1 MGTGAAR
8 GGGGTRVPEINGDE
22 AAAAGGAPP
31 RRRAPRR
38 KRGRNDATRAS
49 SSAGPAGGRSARAR
63 RLSTARTVR
72 RRADRARRASDEED
86 VPPAGSKSKSDSN
99 AGEKP
104 RFGRRRASRGARR
117 RGGAAFARRVH
128 AGGGGLA
135 PPCPSRGPCARSARR
150 ARRSAAALG
159 RDVRVAVVARALA
172 AHAALRTHPEAI
184 VVMTPLGEI
193 IGSFLEDDRA
203 ARRTAERKRNAAER
217 AARAAGIEL
226 DMDDLS
232 ASTIVDPATLKSAKK
247 RAEAEEARRVAAAL
261 RADAAA
267 ADAAAAA
274 PQFREELCVCAVE
287 AVLPPAESGTAAAFK
302 DEVER
307 GAEKRGGLVP
317 GGARGGGHR
326 AAPRWPPAATG
337 GRRAASDA
345 ATRLI
350 AHRARRR
357 ARWLRRACAW
367 RPACTSP
374 RRGFSP
380 RSCRRPRSRRRKAPR
395 TTRRRRASRG
405 WRARTSTFPLG
416 RTRRNET
423 TTKAPFRRRVCS
435 PTPEKERRTM
445 RSPWR
450 CPAPWLSARPSPRN
464 RAGRT
469 GPWWSRW
476 WRAWCAEA
484 PRDSRGAS
492 ARRRRNAKPGRC
504 SVSFPKR
511 EA

>member
-1 MGTGAAR
+1 
-8 GGGGTRVPEINGDE
+8 
-22 AAAAGGAPP
+22 
-31 RRRAPRR
+31 
-38 KRGRNDATRAS
+38 
-49 SSAGPAGGRSARAR
+49 
-63 RLSTARTVR
+63 
-72 RRADRARRASDEED
+72 
-86 VPPAGSKSKSDSN
+86 
-99 AGEKP
+99 
-104 RFGRRRASRGARR
+104 
-117 RGGAAFARRVH
+117 
-128 AGGGGLA
+128 
-135 PPCPSRGPCARSARR
+135 
-150 ARRSAAALG
+150 
-159 RDVRVAVVARALA
+159 
-172 AHAALRTHPEAI
+172 
-184 VVMTPLGEI
+184 MTPLGEI

-287 AVLPPAESGTAAAFK
+287 AVLHARPESGTAAAFK

-307 GAEKRGGLVP
+307 GAEKRAGWCQVALE
-317 GGARGGGHR
+317 AAATLRR
-326 AAPRWPPAATG
+326 AALWPPAATG

-350 AHRARRR
+350 AHLCAAATR

-367 RPACTSP
+367 KRPACTSP